1 MDQIIERPVASVRLE
16 EPAALSQVKGTV
28 KWYNRQKGYGFV
40 VAEGMPDIFLGQV
53 AVEEAGF
60 GIPADGCSIVA
71 LVQTRGK
78 GLSCKQ
84 IIELTGPTVELRRPT
99 AIETIRDIQGPKLG
113 TVKLFKSDVGYGFIT
128 VGADVRDIFVH
139 VSTLEKI
146 GVHRL
151 QEGERVEVKWGTGP
165 RGLTAVEI
173 ARAPRQE

>member
-1 MDQIIERPVASVRLE
+1 MDQIIERPFGHTRLE
-16 EPAALSQVKGTV
+16 ETAVLSKVSGTV
-28 KWYNRQKGYGFV
+28 KWYNRQRGYGFV

-71 LVQTRGK
+71 MVQTRGK

-84 IIELTGPTVELRRPT
+84 ILELSGPTVEIHRPS
-99 AIETIRDIQGPKLG
+99 AVETIRDIQGPRLG

-128 VGADVRDIFVH
+128 VGDDVRDIFVH

-146 GVHRL
+146 GIHRL
-151 QEGERVEVKWGTGP
+151 LEGERVEVKWGTGP

-173 ARAPRQE
+173 ARVSRQS